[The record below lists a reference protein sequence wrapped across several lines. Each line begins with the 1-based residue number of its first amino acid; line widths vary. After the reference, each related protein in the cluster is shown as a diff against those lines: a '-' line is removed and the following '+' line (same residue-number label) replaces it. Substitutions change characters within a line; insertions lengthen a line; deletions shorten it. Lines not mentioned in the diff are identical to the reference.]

1 MLYPYLP
8 LVLIAAI
15 QGGRGHR
22 YALTDEVI
30 GEQFFAKFIHQAI
43 DDPTHGRVE

>member
-1 MLYPYLP
+1 
-8 LVLIAAI
+8 
-15 QGGRGHR
+15 
-22 YALTDEVI
+22 VI